1 MEDWALI
8 RRLVAD
14 GVPQRQVARNLG
26 VGRST
31 VSRAV
36 ASQGPPKYERP
47 PVPTSF
53 TPFEA
58 LVRAILVELPDMPTT
73 VIAER
78 VGWTGSITWFR
89 DNVRRLR
96 PEHRMPD
103 PADRLIGSVA
113 LADRAAW
120 LNGCPSGFQMASV
133 SSTKASASRL
143 CAGASVAMS

>member
-14 GVPQRQVARNLG
+14 GVPQRQVARDLG

-31 VSRAV
+31 VARAL
-36 ASQGPPKYERP
+36 ASDRPPKYERAS
-47 PVPTSF
+47 VVTSF
-53 TPFEA
+53 APFESR
-58 LVRAILVELPDMPTT
+58 VRQLLEQHPEMPAT

-96 PEHRMPD
+96 PEYRPVD
-103 PADRLIGSVA
+103 
-113 LADRAAW
+113 
-120 LNGCPSGFQMASV
+120 PSGP
-133 SSTKASASRL
+133 
-143 CAGASVAMS
+143 AGLVAG